1 MKRLLLPA
9 LALLVASCT
18 TTKNKGPER
27 GTRPSEQAM
36 QAALADTVN
45 PREFGLTIYRSPEGP
60 VFTDTNRVHPAQDD
74 LLDFVDKKSLA
85 PVVLWETPDGQK
97 IPVVFDT
104 RSPKTW
110 VEILTAQSLGFRA
123 VGPTPFSARP
133 RHLTDDTEGYLA
145 LRSSLTFGA
154 VRFESPLWHV
164 RPQYKTLG
172 PLGRGLKK
180 PEPMVVFGLD
190 MMKSFAYVRFD
201 FTTLSVSFATD
212 MPYKPNKL
220 AVVANLPFKITPEG
234 LSVEGIVDTYRGPVL
249 LDTGGDYEVA
259 MKLGE
264 TSSSRVR
271 QVTLGD
277 FARRNVG
284 VNDAEFLGFGAD
296 PKPSV
301 GFRLLDGLLVTLDFV
316 NSRVYFEI
324 PPPAEPVP

>member
-9 LALLVASCT
+9 VALLTASCT
-18 TTKNKGPER
+18 TPKNKGPER

-36 QAALADTVN
+36 QSALADTVN

-74 LLDFVDKKSLA
+74 LLTFADAKSPV
-85 PVVLWETPDGQK
+85 PVVVWETPDGQK

-110 VEILTAQSLGFRA
+110 VEILTAQALGFRA

-133 RHLTDDTEGYLA
+133 RHLTDDTEGYMA
-145 LRSSLTFGA
+145 LRSSLAFGA

-201 FTTLSVSFATD
+201 FSTRSVSFATD

-220 AVVANLPFKITPEG
+220 AVVADLPFKITPEG

-264 TSSSRVR
+264 TSSSRIR

-277 FARRNVG
+277 FARRNAG

-301 GFRLLDGLLVTLDFV
+301 GVRLLDGLLVTLDFV

-324 PPPAEPVP
+324 PPSSEPVP